1 MKKNKINFLALII
14 ISITLTFCS
23 KGDSQ
28 SDSQISALPEIAKYS
43 VSISASE
50 GGVVDTQ
57 SGTFNAGTVITVT
70 ASPNEGYEFVGWTG
84 SDETATQNTL
94 TVNSNIVLVANF
106 RLIPITEYTITVNAG
121 VGGVVSSGGTFA

>member
-28 SDSQISALPEIAKYS
+28 SDSQISALPEITKYS

-57 SGTFNAGTVITVT
+57 SGTFNAGTVITALVT
-70 ASPNEGYEFVGWTG
+70 A
-84 SDETATQNTL
+84 
-94 TVNSNIVLVANF
+94 
-106 RLIPITEYTITVNAG
+106 
-121 VGGVVSSGGTFA
+121 

>member
-28 SDSQISALPEIAKYS
+28 SDSQISALPETTKYS

-50 GGVVDTQ
+50 GGIVDTQ

-94 TVNSNIVLVANF
+94 TINSNVVLV
-106 RLIPITEYTITVNAG
+106 
-121 VGGVVSSGGTFA
+121 